1 MENLPMDSL
10 DLNFHG
16 IVSLLF
22 CIVQLP
28 LILSAILSS
37 SLAKRLQKNLVYLL
51 TLDICWNIL
60 AFIQELPPEI
70 ISDKNRHIIYISGAL
85 CWVQYGYAVFRSVA
99 GIAGES
105 ARPFW
110 EKLLPAFKAL
120 NFLGI
125 AYILFFGFFENN
137 FYSEPFKTWFG
148 FTTTN
153 TIFATVAILVFFI
166 FPAICA
172 AAVSFQSFHSAT
184 AKIHKAIF
192 ITLVT
197 SIVGGLTFDSILPAL
212 HIFFYSESASVFM
225 FFVSIV
231 LYRANSAISQR
242 GIDLNSTLAGIVK
255 NLDEGVLV
263 MNPSGRIEFS
273 NAAASEILSHGEG
286 PVLHRQISAF
296 LPDLKLL
303 GPFANRPLKANGKE
317 APVTVSVFPLYAN
330 GIPFGYKA
338 LLKDSN
344 QDEAFRRKFS
354 RLQAEFNDERDSI
367 RLKIMKLQRLY
378 GQQQIFLRSLLN
390 NLPAR
395 LWAKNLTGAYTQ
407 QNEKDVQFRGDR
419 LSRIDSPAFTPLE
432 IQAMEGPG
440 RIVSSLESE
449 SDSDGKRLWL
459 KYTVIPLYDENHHVK
474 GVLNLMEDTSAF
486 HELEEERNQLREN
499 LLKASNIEDL
509 SSVTGGLAH
518 DFNNIL
524 SGIIGYCELA
534 QATIPQTE
542 DCGKARKYL
551 ENVRKSSDNAAKLVK
566 RTYDQLNEQRASQTT
581 EAENFNVGLVFDE
594 VKNALSAT
602 VPSNIRIVKDSS
614 DDMVA
619 FGNQT
624 DFHRIML
631 NMGKNA
637 ILAMKGGGTLTYACR
652 PVEISEQKITQFSN
666 IPAGSYLFITVADTG
681 SGMSP
686 DIVSHIFTP
695 YFTTRAPGE
704 GMGLGLSVALKL
716 IKMAKAF
723 INLKTTIGKG
733 TTFELYWPTA
743 RNK

>member
-1 MENLPMDSL
+1 MESLPMDSL

-22 CIVQLP
+22 CVVQLP
-28 LILSAILSS
+28 LILSAILSG

-60 AFIQELPPEI
+60 AFIQELPSEI
-70 ISDKNRHIIYISGAL
+70 ISDNSRHVIYLSGAL
-85 CWVQYGYAVFRSVA
+85 CWVQYGYAIFSTVV

-110 EKLLPAFKAL
+110 EKVLPAFKGL
-120 NFLGI
+120 NLLGI

-153 TIFATVAILVFFI
+153 TVFATVAILAFLI
-166 FPAICA
+166 FPAVSA

-197 SIVGGLTFDSILPAL
+197 SIAGGLTLDSILPSL
-212 HIFFYSESASVFM
+212 NIFFYSESASVFM

-231 LYRANSAISQR
+231 LYRANAAISQK
-242 GIDLNSTLAGIVK
+242 GIDINSTLAGIVK

-263 MNPSGRIEFS
+263 MNLSGRIEFS
-273 NAAASEILSHGEG
+273 NAAAGGILSRGEG
-286 PVLHRQISAF
+286 PVLHKEVSAF
-296 LPDLKLL
+296 FPDLKRLE
-303 GPFANRPLKANGKE
+303 PFANRPLRVNGKE
-317 APVTVSVFPLYAN
+317 APVTVSLFPLHAN

-338 LLKDSN
+338 LLKDSS
-344 QDEAFRRKFS
+344 QDEDVRRKFS

-367 RLKIMKLQRLY
+367 RLKIMKLQHLY
-378 GQQQIFLRSLLN
+378 SQQQIFLSSLLN

-395 LWAKNLTGAYTQ
+395 LWAKNLAGAYTQ
-407 QNEKDVQFRGDR
+407 QNDKDVQIRGER
-419 LSRIDSPAFTPLE
+419 LSRIDTPAFTPLE
-432 IQAMEGPG
+432 LQAMEGPG
-440 RIVSSLESE
+440 RIVTSLES
-449 SDSDGKRLWL
+449 DSGADGKRLWL
-459 KYTVIPLYDENHHVK
+459 KYTVIPLYDEFHHVK
-474 GVLNLMEDTSAF
+474 GVLSLMEDTSAF

-499 LLKASNIEDL
+499 LIKASTIEDL

-542 DCGKARKYL
+542 DCDKARKYL
-551 ENVRKSSDNAAKLVK
+551 ENVRKSSDNAAMLVK
-566 RTYDQLNEQRASQTT
+566 RTYDQLNERRTAQTAET
-581 EAENFNVGLVFDE
+581 EDFNVGLVFDE

-602 VPSNIRIVKDSS
+602 VPANIRIIKDSS

-637 ILAMKGGGTLTYACR
+637 ILAMKDGGTLTYGCR
-652 PVEISEQKITQFSN
+652 PVEISERKITQFSN
-666 IPAGSYLFITVADTG
+666 IPAGSYLFITVSDTG
-681 SGMSP
+681 SGMPP

-723 INLKTTIGKG
+723 VNLKTTIGKG